1 MTFEKIKK
9 NFGFGMM
16 RLPTDAAGVIDSE
29 QVKQMVD
36 LFIGS
41 GFNYFDTAHGYH
53 EGKSEEA
60 VRECLA
66 ERYPREAFVLT
77 DKLTAFM
84 FDSEDDIYKVF
95 EEQLKICG
103 VDYFDFYL
111 MHSQGKVNYD
121 HFKRCNAYA
130 AAQKLKAQGK
140 IKHVGLSFH
149 DSAEFLDT
157 ILTENP
163 EVEAVQIQ
171 LNYVDFDD
179 PGVQSRKCLEVCLK
193 HGKPVIVME
202 PVKGGS
208 LVRLPKEADD
218 VLRALNG
225 GENAGYALRFA
236 AGQEGVFMTLSG
248 MSSLE
253 QMRDNIGCMREF
265 KPLNDAE
272 KAAVSKVGEV
282 FRSKHLIQCTGCRY
296 CIDGCPKRIL
306 IADLFSDMNAKKQ
319 YGDWNSDF
327 YYGEV
332 HTGGGRGK
340 ASDCIR
346 CGKCEQVCPQHLKI
360 RDLLEEVAKTF
371 ERGGA

>member
-66 ERYPREAFVLT
+66 ERYPREAYTLT

-225 GENAGYALRFA
+225 GGNAGYALRFA

-253 QMRDNIGCMREF
+253 QMRDNIDCMREF
-265 KPLNDAE
+265 KPLNYAE

-319 YGDWNSDF
+319 YGDRNSDF

-332 HTGGGRGK
+332 HTGHGRGK
-340 ASDCIR
+340 ASDCIK
-346 CGKCEQVCPQHLKI
+346 CGKCEKVCPQHLKI

>member
-225 GENAGYALRFA
+225 GGNAGYALRFA

-253 QMRDNIGCMREF
+253 QMRDNIGSC
-265 KPLNDAE
+265 A
-272 KAAVSKVGEV
+272 
-282 FRSKHLIQCTGCRY
+282 
-296 CIDGCPKRIL
+296 
-306 IADLFSDMNAKKQ
+306 
-319 YGDWNSDF
+319 NSN
-327 YYGEV
+327 
-332 HTGGGRGK
+332 R
-340 ASDCIR
+340 
-346 CGKCEQVCPQHLKI
+346 
-360 RDLLEEVAKTF
+360 
-371 ERGGA
+371 